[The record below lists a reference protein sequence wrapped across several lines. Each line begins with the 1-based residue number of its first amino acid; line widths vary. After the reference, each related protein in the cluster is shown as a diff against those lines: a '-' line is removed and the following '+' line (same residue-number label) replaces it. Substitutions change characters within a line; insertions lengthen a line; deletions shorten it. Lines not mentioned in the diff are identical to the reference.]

1 MSFLPEIFLND
12 VEDDDDLDN
21 IVVVVED
28 PEAENLE
35 EENILFVLD
44 DSVPEDDNYYD
55 VQRTPSAD
63 SVTDGTAD
71 DAPETVYEEDLDV
84 AEVEEACA
92 GIATSKK
99 IYYKSVVSFL
109 GVPLPV

>member
-44 DSVPEDDNYYD
+44 DSVPEDDT
-55 VQRTPSAD
+55 VSAD

>member
-44 DSVPEDDNYYD
+44 DSVPEDDT
-55 VQRTPSAD
+55 VSAD

-71 DAPETVYEEDLDV
+71 DAPETVYEEDRDV

>member
-44 DSVPEDDNYYD
+44 DSVPEDDT
-55 VQRTPSAD
+55 VSAD

-92 GIATSKK
+92 GMTSSKK
-99 IYYKSVVSFL
+99 IFHKSVVSFL